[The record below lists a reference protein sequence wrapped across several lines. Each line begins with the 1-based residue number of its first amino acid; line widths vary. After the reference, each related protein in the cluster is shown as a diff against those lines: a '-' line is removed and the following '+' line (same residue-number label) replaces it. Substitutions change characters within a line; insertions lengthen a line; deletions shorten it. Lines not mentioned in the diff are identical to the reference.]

1 MISTQI
7 IGNYK
12 FVLFVDDV
20 GIERNSVKILDNILR
35 EANLLY
41 EINDGSVTVLKQTNV
56 ILEAISRLELEY
68 NEKDIFTN
76 IQKLKLNE
84 NVSQIFAWISSNNVH
99 SKILIP
105 FLEHMSELIVTI
117 KSNNQLSILS
127 KSKSGNVKLKEYHH
141 ELMNNKTMI
150 KEIKIEKVQEQKED
164 VNVDN
169 IGTFKIGQF
178 TAEELEAKRN
188 LKLPFEKINS
198 INQEKKEAKIIY
210 TPDNVDDFDE
220 EDDPDNDLQF
230 I

>member
-188 LKLPFEKINS
+188 LKLPFEKIN